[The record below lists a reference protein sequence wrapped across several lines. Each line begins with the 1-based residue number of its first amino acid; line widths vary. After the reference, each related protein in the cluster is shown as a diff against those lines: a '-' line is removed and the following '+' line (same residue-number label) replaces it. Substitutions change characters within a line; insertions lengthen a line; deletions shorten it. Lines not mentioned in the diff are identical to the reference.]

1 MTLTLRRYRPEDA
14 EAVWDLHVT
23 ALAAVDALAPPG
35 PHDAD
40 LQAIESVYLDGRG
53 EFLVGTV
60 GDRPVAM
67 GALRAHPSGSAELK
81 RMRVHPDHQGRGF
94 GRAVLEALEARAAEL
109 GYTRVVLDTTP
120 KQAAAI
126 ALYRKTGY
134 TLLEE
139 RAIRGWNALVFE
151 KRLAEG

>member
-14 EAVWDLHVT
+14 EAVWELHVL
-23 ALAAVDALAPPG
+23 ALDAVGALAPPG

-40 LQAIESVYLDGRG
+40 LQAIERVYLDGRG

-67 GALRAHPSGSAELK
+67 GALRFYAPGCAELK

-94 GRAVLEALEARAAEL
+94 GRAVLEALEARASEL
-109 GYTRVVLDTTP
+109 GYARVVLDTTP
-120 KQAAAI
+120 KQTAAI
-126 ALYRKTGY
+126 ALYRKHGY
-134 TLLEE
+134 ALVEQ
-139 RAIRGWNALVFE
+139 RAIRGWDALVFE
-151 KRLAEG
+151 KHVH